1 MQVAKG
7 IGFGLVC
14 GFLIASGVRA
24 ADQISSVSEPSGAT
38 TSTNVDN
45 TAKNSRD
52 RDNATLTP
60 GDQGNSKSD
69 LEMTRKIRR
78 ALMKKH
84 ELSMTAKNI
93 KIITIDGKVTLRG
106 PVKTDEERRMVN
118 QIAQE
123 EGAVSL
129 DNQLEVKE
137 PKQ

>member
-1 MQVAKG
+1 MQVVKG
-7 IGFGLVC
+7 IGVSLVC
-14 GFLIASGVRA
+14 GFLMAQGLRA
-24 ADQISSVSEPSGAT
+24 AGQTNAVSEPSGAT

-45 TAKNSRD
+45 TANNSRD

-69 LEMTRKIRR
+69 VELTRKIRR

-106 PVKTDEERRMVN
+106 PVKTDEERQTIN

-123 EGAVSL
+123 EGATSL